1 MLGDISP
8 EDGNSVSETNS
19 SDATESNTM
28 SSPDVDASSFD
39 DTSNNTESSPDST
52 SDSAPN
58 SHPDSEESSATAE
71 DAADDSAAVGNEDA
85 DATDESGD
93 GFSATLVAESLQT
106 LFDIP
111 ATLLDEVRFQI
122 SADEVTLTCPD
133 PANVALAEVTLS
145 RDAFDQLITNDAE
158 FGISLNQATEISGFY
173 DRGSSLSLE
182 ITDSGKLT
190 YDDGVMEFSQGLID
204 SDAIRATPPVPD
216 IDNSTTF
223 SIDTAFLSRAVDATD
238 MVADHVQLTGT
249 DGDIVATA
257 DGDTDTVEV
266 ATRDDELH
274 SPPADEFSVML
285 DLDYLTDIVSG
296 IPADNVSIEAG
307 TEVPIVVRGDF
318 ADGAGE
324 FVFMLAPRVK
334 SD

>member
-8 EDGNSVSETNS
+8 EDGNSVSESNS

-28 SSPDVDASSFD
+28 SSPDIDASSFD

-71 DAADDSAAVGNEDA
+71 DAADDNKDT
-85 DATDESGD
+85 DATDESVD
-93 GFSATLVAESLQT
+93 GFSATLAAESLQT

-122 SADEVTLTCPD
+122 SADEVMLTCPD

-145 RDAFDQLITNDAE
+145 QDAFDQLIAGDAE
-158 FGISLNQATEISGFY
+158 LGISLDQATEISGFY

-249 DGDIVATA
+249 DGDVVATA

-318 ADGAGE
+318 ADGAGK